1 MVCDT
6 MPSMSSVTIPFP
18 PGPSPE
24 PVFRLSVQQYHAM
37 IEAGVLTEDDPVEL
51 LEGILVFK
59 MPRNPARA
67 LAVRLLTTSI
77 DAMLVGS
84 DWHFRAQEPITLD
97 DSEPEPDG
105 AIVRGQVRD
114 YSKQHPGPAEV
125 GLIIEI
131 SDTSLARDRG
141 IKLRG
146 YARASISPYWIVDL
160 MGRSIEVYTDPDAE
174 ASPPTY
180 RKRIVFDE
188 SSIVPIE
195 LDGKP
200 VGAIK
205 VAAIPP

>member
-1 MVCDT
+1 
-6 MPSMSSVTIPFP
+6 MSSVTIPFP

-59 MPRNPARA
+59 RPKNPAHP
-67 LAVRLLTTSI
+67 LAVRFLTTLI
-77 DAMLVGS
+77 DAMLLGS
-84 DWHFRAQEPITLD
+84 DWHFRAQEPVTLD

-105 AIVRGQVRD
+105 AIVRGEVRD
-114 YSKQHPGPAEV
+114 YLKHHPGRSEIGLVVEV
-125 GLIIEI
+125 

-160 MGRSIEVYTDPDAE
+160 IGRSVEVYWDPDAE
-174 ASPPTY
+174 ASPPAY

-195 LDGKP
+195 LNGKP

-205 VAAIPP
+205 VAAILP

>member
-1 MVCDT
+1 
-6 MPSMSSVTIPFP
+6 MSSVTIPFP

-59 MPRNPARA
+59 MPKNPAHP
-67 LAVRLLTTSI
+67 LAVRFLTTLI
-77 DAMLVGS
+77 DGMLLDS
-84 DWHFRAQEPITLD
+84 DWHFRAQEPITLE

-114 YSKQHPGPAEV
+114 YVKHHPGPAEI
-125 GLIIEI
+125 GLVIEV
-131 SDTSLARDRG
+131 SDTTLARDRG

-160 MGRSIEVYTDPDAE
+160 VGRTVEVYTAPDAE
-174 ASPPTY
+174 ASPPAY
-180 RKRIVFDE
+180 RKRVVFDE
-188 SSIVPIE
+188 SSIVP
-195 LDGKP
+195 LDLNDKA
-200 VGAIK
+200 VGEIK
-205 VAAIPP
+205 VAAILP